1 MGRPPKRPR
10 RTADPAVIL
19 DLVCERG
26 VFMFVLTNRGSQPA
40 RDISV
45 KFRRKIFG
53 MGGDL
58 EITALPLW
66 SRLSFMPPGKEI
78 RVPIDIAA
86 RFLARDGGKHLTLVV
101 TYSDGEENDL
111 WSSEITHDFTAYK
124 DMPEL
129 L

>member
-1 MGRPPKRPR
+1 MARQPTRPR
-10 RTADPAVIL
+10 RTANPSVVL

-26 VFMFVLTNRGSQPA
+26 LFLFVLFHRGSQPA

-45 KFRRKIFG
+45 KFRRKIIG

-66 SRLSFMPPGKEI
+66 ARLSFMPPGKEI
-78 RVPIDIAA
+78 RVPIDTAA
-86 RFLARDGGKHLTLVV
+86 SFLARDGGKLLSLVV
-101 TYSDGEENDL
+101 SYTEGDENER